1 MVFLM
6 KIFKFIIKKKK
17 KKKFYQKS
25 CNSTWKFSTEHLSLN
40 PYNYL
45 NYKKNQKKKKKFI
58 RERFCVFLKLDKL
71 TF

>member
-6 KIFKFIIKKKK
+6 KIFKFIIKKE

-45 NYKKNQKKKKKFI
+45 NYKKNKKKKKKLL
-58 RERFCVFLKLDKL
+58 ERDFVFFLNWIN
-71 TF
+71 

>member
-6 KIFKFIIKKKK
+6 KIFKFIIKKE

-45 NYKKNQKKKKKFI
+45 NYKKNKKKKKKFI

>member
-6 KIFKFIIKKKK
+6 KIFKFIIKKE

-45 NYKKNQKKKKKFI
+45 NYKKNKKKKKKI
-58 RERFCVFLKLDKL
+58 Y
-71 TF
+71 